1 MQTQMRGGRKPNRT
15 WRKYMNIFKDII
27 QMASMA
33 KAVKAQIEDM
43 EELINLLNT
52 RAKQLKEENTL
63 LKKEIKNLTQ
73 LLHGK

>member
-33 KAVKAQIEDM
+33 KAVKAQIQDM
-43 EELINLLNT
+43 EDLINLLNT

-63 LKKEIKNLTQ
+63 LKKEIKNLNQ

>member
-52 RAKQLKEENTL
+52 RAQQLKEENTL

>member
-52 RAKQLKEENTL
+52 RAKQLKEENSL

>member
-63 LKKEIKNLTQ
+63 LKKEIKNLNQ

>member
-1 MQTQMRGGRKPNRT
+1 
-15 WRKYMNIFKDII
+15 MNIFKDII

-33 KAVKAQIEDM
+33 KAVKAQIQDM
-43 EELINLLNT
+43 EDLINLLNT

-63 LKKEIKNLTQ
+63 LKKEIKNLNQ